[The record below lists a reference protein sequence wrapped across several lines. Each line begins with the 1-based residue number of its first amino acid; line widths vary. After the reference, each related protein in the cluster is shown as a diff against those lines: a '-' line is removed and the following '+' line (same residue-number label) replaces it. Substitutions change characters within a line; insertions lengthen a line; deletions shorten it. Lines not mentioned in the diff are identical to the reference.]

1 MIALAVSALA
11 VLAQADTVVLVRS
24 PDEAWRPFEQRLAA
38 ELQASGFEVLAVDE
52 AIDPAGNV
60 RAQLEQRCKDAG
72 AVAAMWFHPR
82 PDGTVDAWVGDQV
95 TSKAVLRT
103 YEQPKDGIERARLA
117 LRAVELL
124 HASLLEVRL
133 IESREFPPLPA
144 PRRFAPRVEK
154 PHWTFGTGV
163 GLAITPNLRPQ
174 PLLELRLGYA
184 FSPAWTTEVHAISSV
199 FPTRVEGK
207 GYGADVGVAMVRA
220 LAQWAP
226 LRGQVFSLGVAGG
239 TGALLLWATG
249 DTMLTGLE
257 VRTEARVTWLL
268 SGGPVFSARLS
279 EGIRLQ
285 LLGLVGVTLPEIGVQ
300 LAGNVRAWIGR
311 PIIDLLIRL
320 EFE

>member
-11 VLAQADTVVLVRS
+11 VLAQADTVLLIRS
-24 PDEAWRPFEQRLAA
+24 PDEAWRPFEQRLTA
-38 ELQASGFEVLAVDE
+38 ELQASGFEVRALDVTV
-52 AIDPAGNV
+52 DPAKNI
-60 RAQLEQRCKDAG
+60 RAQLEGPCRDEG
-72 AVAAMWFHPR
+72 AVAALWFNPR
-82 PDGTVDAWVGDQV
+82 PDGTVDAWVADQV

-133 IESREFPPLPA
+133 VEQREFPELPVK
-144 PRRFAPRVEK
+144 RRFAPRVEK

-220 LAQWAP
+220 LAQFTP
-226 LRGQVFSLGVAGG
+226 VRGQVLTLGVAAG

-249 DTMLTGLE
+249 DTMLSGLD

-268 SGGPVFSARLS
+268 SGGPVVSARVN

-285 LLGLVGVTLPEIGVQ
+285 LLSLVGVTLPEIGVQ
-300 LAGNVRAWIGR
+300 LAGIPRASIGR